1 MQKPQKISWRPDT
14 QVQIGEFLADPASNE
29 ISASGKTTRLRPIL
43 MDVLLRLAADA
54 GSAVNRETLLNE
66 VWPRRMVNDEVL
78 SRAIAELRTA
88 LGDDPKHPR
97 YIETLP
103 KIGYRL
109 IASVE
114 STAQSSD
121 LLLAAGAIPASV
133 PEVADA
139 ATDTRSTPAPPQSEV
154 AIAATSAPV
163 PPAPRP
169 AADAREE
176 TLPTLTETVPTTPDA
191 TTPQRVSLWKFIR
204 LPLIGVAA
212 LALYGVY
219 KTQPLSASASRQIEL
234 ERQISAAVPFATSPQ
249 TESNP
254 RFAPDGKSVVF
265 ARSGETTSEIVIQ
278 DIASGA
284 QRAFSVANAR
294 VASPVFMPDGKR
306 VAYWLR
312 RTAPASG
319 QPDCA
324 IALRDLDRSTDTVL
338 VDCQQRPQPVLDL
351 SADGTSLIYAALPRA
366 DYPMALMRRNLVARS
381 TEQLT
386 APAPGEG
393 HDAYPRISPD
403 GKTVAFFR
411 GTQSHVRL
419 WTLALAPKNAGPGAA
434 AVELPK
440 PQPASALEGLS
451 YGVAWLPRGGGLV
464 AAADWL
470 GFRALNA
477 VSLTDGGARL
487 LGARGAR
494 FPDAH
499 SNGSLVFET
508 ATYRADLWLSGVDN
522 AGATTNAPRV
532 LWPST
537 RYSNQ
542 PEFSPDGKRVV
553 FASNRSGSDAIHV
566 AALDG
571 EPQRLPLS
579 SNARYIQPHWSA
591 DGNEVFAVRI
601 AVTDGKPAPQHAV
614 RIRLG
619 GGEAIELTHL
629 GSKVNNAVPLANG
642 KDVLYG
648 ELAEHAMRLY
658 RAPIAGGTPE
668 RLPLPLV
675 ASFAAVGN
683 DLVFTQPQLTGATRC
698 KLDTMACTPVKVEL
712 DDSLRFD
719 WTLSPSALWLA
730 GRDGNK
736 RALVRL
742 DLDSGQRRSIDLAP
756 SAAGTNI
763 AISRDGQSIIVA
775 REAPAVVDLMIA
787 KPQP

>member
-1 MQKPQKISWRPDT
+1 MR
-14 QVQIGEFLADPASNE
+14 VGEFLADPASNE
-29 ISASGKTTRLRPIL
+29 ISAVGKITRLRPIL
-43 MDVLLRLAADA
+43 MDVLLRLAVDA
-54 GSAVNRETLLNE
+54 GSAVNRETLLND

-114 STAQSSD
+114 PTAQSSD

-133 PEVADA
+133 AETADA
-139 ATDTRSTPAPPQSEV
+139 AAGTNSTPAPPPPDV
-154 AIAATSAPV
+154 VIAARSIHVPPV
-163 PPAPRP
+163 PRP
-169 AADAREE
+169 PADAREE
-176 TLPTLTETVPTTPDA
+176 TVPTLTEEVATTPDA
-191 TTPQRVSLWKFIR
+191 TTPQRVSLWKLIR

-219 KTQPLSASASRQIEL
+219 KTQPLSVSASRQIEL
-234 ERQISAAVPFATSPQ
+234 ERRINAAVPFATSPQ

-265 ARSGETTSEIVIQ
+265 ARSSETTSEIVIQ

-324 IALRDLDRSTDTVL
+324 IALRDLDRGTDVVL
-338 VDCQQRPQPVLDL
+338 VDCQQRPQPVFDL

-366 DYPMALMRRNLVARS
+366 DYPLALMRRNLAART

-386 APAPGEG
+386 APAPGDG

-419 WTLALAPKNAGPGAA
+419 WTLALASSLKSAGPGTA
-434 AVELPK
+434 AVEPPK

-508 ATYRADLWLSGVDN
+508 ATYRADLWLSSVDSTGTAAN
-522 AGATTNAPRV
+522 TARV

-614 RIRLG
+614 RIRPG
-619 GGEAIELTHL
+619 GAEATELTHL
-629 GSKVNNAVPLANG
+629 GNKVNNAVPLANG
-642 KDVLYG
+642 REVLYG

-719 WTLSPSALWLA
+719 WTLSPGALWFA

-736 RALVRL
+736 RVLVRL

>member
-1 MQKPQKISWRPDT
+1 M
-14 QVQIGEFLADPASNE
+14 QIGEFLADPASNE
-29 ISASGKTTRLRPIL
+29 ISAAGKTTRLRPIL
-43 MDVLLRLAADA
+43 MDVLLRLAAD
-54 GSAVNRETLLNE
+54 GGNAVNRETLLND

-121 LLLAAGAIPASV
+121 LLQAAGAIPVSV
-133 PEVADA
+133 PETAHAADE
-139 ATDTRSTPAPPQSEV
+139 TRSTPVAPK
-154 AIAATSAPV
+154 
-163 PPAPRP
+163 PRP
-169 AADAREE
+169 AADAHEE
-176 TLPTLTETVPTTPDA
+176 TLPTLTETVAATPDA
-191 TTPQRVSLWKFIR
+191 TTPQRVSLWKLIR

-219 KTQPLSASASRQIEL
+219 KTQPLSASVSRQIEL

-278 DIASGA
+278 DITSGT

-324 IALRDLDRSTDTVL
+324 IALRDLDRGTDTVL
-338 VDCQQRPQPVLDL
+338 VDCQQRPQPVFDL
-351 SADGTSLIYAALPRA
+351 SADGTSLTYAALPRA
-366 DYPMALMRRNLVARS
+366 DYPLALMRRNLAARS

-393 HDAYPRISPD
+393 HDAYPRVSPD

-419 WTLALAPKNAGPGAA
+419 WTLALVPAPKSAA
-434 AVELPK
+434 AGSAAGELPK

-477 VSLTDGGARL
+477 VSLTDGSARL

-494 FPDAH
+494 FPDVH

-522 AGATTNAPRV
+522 TGTTANAARV

-614 RIRLG
+614 RIRPG
-619 GGEAIELTHL
+619 GGETTELTHL

-642 KDVLYG
+642 RDVLYG

-719 WTLSPSALWLA
+719 WTLSPGALWFA

-736 RALVRL
+736 RVLVRL
-742 DLDSGQRRSIDLAP
+742 DLDGGQRRNIDLAP

-787 KPQP
+787 KPLP

>member
-1 MQKPQKISWRPDT
+1 VQKPQKISWRPDT
-14 QVQIGEFLADPASNE
+14 QVRIGEFLADPASNE
-29 ISASGKTTRLRPIL
+29 ISAAGKTTRLRPIL

-54 GSAVNRETLLNE
+54 GSAVNRETLLND

-133 PEVADA
+133 AEAADA
-139 ATDTRSTPAPPQSEV
+139 APETSLTPAPPPPEV
-154 AIAATSAPV
+154 AIAATSPPV
-163 PPAPRP
+163 PPAPLP

-176 TLPTLTETVPTTPDA
+176 TLPTLTETVATTPDA
-191 TTPQRVSLWKFIR
+191 TAAQRVSLWKLIR

-249 TESNP
+249 NESNP

-324 IALRDLDRSTDTVL
+324 IALRDLDRGTDVVL
-338 VDCQQRPQPVLDL
+338 VDCQQRPQPVFDL
-351 SADGTSLIYAALPRA
+351 SADGASLIYAALPRA
-366 DYPMALMRRNLVARS
+366 DYPLALMRRNLNART

-403 GKTVAFFR
+403 GKTIAFFR

-494 FPDAH
+494 FPDVH

-522 AGATTNAPRV
+522 TGATANAARV

-571 EPQRLPLS
+571 ELQRLPLS

-601 AVTDGKPAPQHAV
+601 AVTDGKPAAQHAV
-614 RIRLG
+614 RIRPG
-619 GGEAIELTHL
+619 GAEATELTHL
-629 GSKVNNAVPLANG
+629 GNKVNNAVPLANG
-642 KDVLYG
+642 REVLYG

-675 ASFAAVGN
+675 ASFAAIGN

-719 WTLSPSALWLA
+719 WTLSPSAIWFA
-730 GRDGNK
+730 GRDGNN
-736 RALVRL
+736 RVLVRL
-742 DLDSGQRRSIDLAP
+742 DLDSGQRRNIDLAP

-787 KPQP
+787 KPLP